1 MSSGPFGQHSFLLRP
16 SDFAPTPITSPPPS
30 TPTRGRSESFNS
42 EAGPSH
48 LRGRRGGSLTATH
61 AYVEEMSSEKK
72 KTKEKE
78 REQFVRVENPRR
90 GDCEK
95 IDKGSYLHAEKESH
109 VGVLKIPAATK
120 KQT

>member
-30 TPTRGRSESFNS
+30 TPRE
-42 EAGPSH
+42 
-48 LRGRRGGSLTATH
+48 GSLTATH